1 MKLTPST
8 WILAKAVILGT
19 ALTLPY
25 SASNAATLT
34 NGTLTID
41 IRDDNGAIDTAGFAG
56 TDYFNP
62 GTPVSNWGL
71 QTGTDTGSF
80 LINNTSGGTG
90 ISVSV
95 STSGPNVNVTGLY
108 NVSGSLLSF
117 TRTYRL
123 IPSEN
128 KLAIDMS
135 FQNYGAA
142 ITFRQFETFDPD
154 QGQPL
159 GVGFATHNDVYV
171 DGAFAVGESW
181 TNNLAGNY
189 LGVKLSSLSS
199 NSPTI
204 ASGGPFQINSGTD
217 LNNFFTS
224 PVDGNNLFADQGLH
238 IGYEKTLGTGASVT
252 YTSYLEFNTVPEPS
266 AALLGGLGVLGLLR
280 RRRM

>member
-8 WILAKAVILGT
+8 SILAKAVILGT

-154 QGQPL
+154 QGEPL
-159 GVGFATHNDVYV
+159 GVGYNTHNDVYV

-204 ASGGPFQINSGTD
+204 ASGGPFQINSGTA

-266 AALLGGLGVLGLLR
+266 AALLGGLGALGLLR